1 MHPTPSPPITEP
13 PERIAAIRRGDPAEL
28 ESIVRETLPGL
39 LRTARAAGLPADRAE
54 DAVQEAMLVFVRRA
68 AEFDG
73 RARVSTWLHGILLHK
88 IQERRR
94 ATRRDDAVDDI
105 DQIVEAQFRPDGR
118 WSRPPAS
125 AADALA
131 ASEVRRLV
139 AGCLEALPERQRL
152 AFTLRDIEGFESDE
166 ICNILATSANNLGVL
181 LFRARNRL
189 RHCLESQG
197 MRGSADARL

>member
-1 MHPTPSPPITEP
+1 MDPAHPMTER
-13 PERIAAIRRGDPAEL
+13 PERTAAIRRGDPAEL
-28 ESIVRETLPGL
+28 ERIVRETLPGL
-39 LRTARAAGLPADRAE
+39 LRTARAAGLSGDRAE

-68 AEFDG
+68 PEFDG
-73 RARVSTWLHGILLHK
+73 RARVSTWIHGILLHK
-88 IQERRR
+88 IHEGRR
-94 ATRRDDAVDDI
+94 AARRDDASDDI
-105 DQIVEAQFRPDGR
+105 ERIVEAQFNHDGR
-118 WSRPPAS
+118 WARPPAS

-166 ICNILATSANNLGVL
+166 IGNILAVSTNHLGVL